1 MAGSVVRLGAHSC
14 SPSSLQVCSDS
25 WKRWRVAA
33 SLAPFPQNGSGNQ
46 LAVYGALWEHPSIKW
61 AAHELKRVSGLR
73 SAMKSFAVGNDKAPV
88 EDLDFV
94 ERDNEGEGVDDAQ
107 QGNDPDQQ
115 KGGLEQWWRKFMAS
129 RTIQRA
135 EFTNKLKQYGVA
147 GILSY
152 GLLNT
157 VYYLGAFLFVWFYVA
172 PSPGGLGFVPA
183 AERFLKLIA
192 MVWAGSQVT
201 KVLRG
206 LGALAL
212 APLVDKG
219 LIWFT
224 NHFRFASR
232 GKAFGFLVGIAV
244 LLAIAVFFVI
254 TILWA

>member
-1 MAGSVVRLGAHSC
+1 LNNDYPATPFLGPPTQVWWVSYW
-14 SPSSLQVCSDS
+14 SMNSSLNPLCELDDKQGVTHVLFS
-25 WKRWRVAA
+25 WHLCR
-33 SLAPFPQNGSGNQ
+33 
-46 LAVYGALWEHPSIKW
+46 
-61 AAHELKRVSGLR
+61 
-73 SAMKSFAVGNDKAPV
+73 
-88 EDLDFV
+88 
-94 ERDNEGEGVDDAQ
+94 
-107 QGNDPDQQ
+107 
-115 KGGLEQWWRKFMAS
+115 
-129 RTIQRA
+129 
-135 EFTNKLKQYGVA
+135 
-147 GILSY
+147 
-152 GLLNT
+152 
-157 VYYLGAFLFVWFYVA
+157 FYVA
-172 PSPGGLGFVPA
+172 PSPGGLGFGPA

>member
-1 MAGSVVRLGAHSC
+1 MAGSVVRLGVHSC

-33 SLAPFPQNGSGNQ
+33 SLAPFPQNRSGNQ
-46 LAVYGALWEHPSIKW
+46 LAFYGGLWEHPSIKW

-88 EDLDFV
+88 EDLEFV
-94 ERDNEGEGVDDAQ
+94 DRDNEGEGVDDAQ

-115 KGGLEQWWRKFMAS
+115 KGM
-129 RTIQRA
+129 
-135 EFTNKLKQYGVA
+135 
-147 GILSY
+147 LSY

-172 PSPGGLGFVPA
+172 PSPGGLGFGPA